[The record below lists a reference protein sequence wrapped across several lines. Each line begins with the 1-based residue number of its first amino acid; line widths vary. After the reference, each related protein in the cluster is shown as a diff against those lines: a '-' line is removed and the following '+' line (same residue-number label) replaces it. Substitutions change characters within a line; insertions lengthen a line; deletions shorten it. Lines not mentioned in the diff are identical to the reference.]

1 MLFPDY
7 LSYRRSKINSSVDAL
22 TSLEAELLGIGWPLR
37 SGWKQTHSSL
47 DIDELLFRRLDQAL
61 NDRNRFGQAEPSLFD
76 LPVKE
81 SDSSDRGV
89 VEIFTDGA
97 CKGNPGGRGGWGV
110 FIRMNGV
117 ERELFGGEPS
127 TTNNRMELMAAI
139 SALEALSCPCK
150 VKLHTDSKYVQQ
162 GISEWI
168 HGWKRRNW
176 KTSDG
181 GPVKNED
188 LWRKLDAAAVLHTV
202 EWIWVRGHNG
212 HVGNERADRLA
223 NQGCRVLQ

>member
-7 LSYRRSKINSSVDAL
+7 LTHRRGKINSSVDAL
-22 TSLEAELLGIGWPLR
+22 TLIEAKILGIGWPLR
-37 SGWKQTHSSL
+37 SGWKQAHSFL
-47 DIDELLFRRLDQAL
+47 DINELLFQRLDQAL
-61 NDRNRFGQAEPSLFD
+61 NDRNRTDQVDSSFFKPEE
-76 LPVKE
+76 E
-81 SDSSDRGV
+81 SDFSDHGV

-110 FIRMNGV
+110 FIKINGI
-117 ERELFGGEPS
+117 EREFFGGEPS

-139 SALEALSCPCK
+139 SALEILRCPRK

-162 GISEWI
+162 GISDWI

-176 KTSDG
+176 KTSG
-181 GPVKNED
+181 GDPVKNED
-188 LWRKLDAAAVLHTV
+188 LWRKLDAVAAPHVV

-212 HVGNERADRLA
+212 HVGNERADWLA
-223 NQGCRVLQ
+223 NQGCRI